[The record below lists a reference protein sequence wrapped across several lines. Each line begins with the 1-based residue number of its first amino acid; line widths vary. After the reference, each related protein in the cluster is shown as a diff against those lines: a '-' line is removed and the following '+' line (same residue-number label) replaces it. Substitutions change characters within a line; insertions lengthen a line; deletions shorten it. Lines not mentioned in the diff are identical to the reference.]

1 MTSRETVREVINPD
15 ELSARIA
22 AALGR
27 RYRLTRLGVKCTYPV
42 FKGEVDGASPVFVK
56 VGTREEWTRTADLLK
71 AIDDCEFFSRFLT
84 DAPIAFNGS
93 AVFVMEWRES
103 KTVFPEDMTER
114 QIESFVAGCVK
125 LGKVLECVRV
135 SAGRGDRD
143 GTGNSPEALYGDIL
157 QYVYR
162 HRVAGRAL
170 RGLVEIPEVERTYG
184 AHPRAVCHGD
194 FHAKNFGFAGDEFA
208 AVYDFDKLTEGLR
221 CSDLVNALCERFS
234 CHHLSRAARRRLEDV
249 SRRIVA
255 RAPWPREELSIACNV
270 VRLQF
275 AARRIRKHPDS
286 AWVALDVLRRDR
298 AIRGFLACCN
308 ASRDGNLIY

>member
-1 MTSRETVREVINPD
+1 MTGRETVREAINPD

-27 RYRLTRLGVKCTYPV
+27 RYRLTPLGVKCTYPV
-42 FKGEVDGASPVFVK
+42 FRGELDGASPVFVK
-56 VGTREEWTRTADLLK
+56 VGTREEWTRTANLLK
-71 AIDDCEFFSRFLT
+71 AIGDCEFFSRFLT

-125 LGKVLECVRV
+125 LGEVL
-135 SAGRGDRD
+135 GRGRVRASRRDGD
-143 GTGNSPEALYGDIL
+143 GTGGEPEELFASLL
-157 QYVYR
+157 QYVRR
-162 HRVAGRAL
+162 HPVAGRL
-170 RGLVEIPEVERTYG
+170 LKGLVAIPESERTYG
-184 AHPRAVCHGD
+184 DRPRAVCHGD

-208 AVYDFDKLTEGLR
+208 AVYDFDKLTEGLK

-234 CHHLSRAARRRLEDV
+234 CFHLSRAARRRLEDV

-255 RAPWPREELSIACNV
+255 RAPWPCEELAIACNV

-286 AWVALDVLRRDR
+286 AWIALDVLRRDR
-298 AIRGFLACCN
+298 AIREFMGCLEG
-308 ASRDGNLIY
+308 SGS